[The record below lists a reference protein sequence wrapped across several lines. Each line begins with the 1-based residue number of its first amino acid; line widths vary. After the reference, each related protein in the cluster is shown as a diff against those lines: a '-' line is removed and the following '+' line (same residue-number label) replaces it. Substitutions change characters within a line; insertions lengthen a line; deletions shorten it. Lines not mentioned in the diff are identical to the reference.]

1 MFIQFLRHACLF
13 FVLLAFN
20 NASFAD
26 IYKWVDDK
34 GNTHY
39 SQQPPRNQQ
48 ADIIKAPPPPA
59 RSANEAQKEIDTLI
73 EKQHGTFE
81 AKEEE
86 RRLARE
92 AEEEDKKRED
102 YCRINKHNLQ
112 QYQDNPGR
120 RMIDSDGNVIAP
132 DEEQRIQK
140 IAEIQQRLAEHC
152 Q

>member
-1 MFIQFLRHACLF
+1 MFIQYLRHTCLL

-26 IYKWVDDK
+26 IYKWVDDE

-39 SQQPPRNQQ
+39 SQQAPRDQQ
-48 ADIIKAPPPPA
+48 ADLIKAPPPA
-59 RSANEAQKEIDTLI
+59 RSANDAQKEIDTLI
-73 EKQHGTFE
+73 EKQSGTFE
-81 AKEEE
+81 TKEEE

-92 AEEEDKKRED
+92 VAEDDKKREE
-102 YCRINKHNLQ
+102 YCLRNKHNLQ

-120 RMIDSDGNVIAP
+120 RMIDSDGNIIAP

-140 IAEIQQRLAEHC
+140 IAEIQARLAKHC

>member
-1 MFIQFLRHACLF
+1 MFIQYLRHGCLL

-20 NASFAD
+20 NMSFAD
-26 IYKWVDDK
+26 IYKWVDDE

-39 SQQPPRNQQ
+39 SQLPPRDQQ
-48 ADIIKAPPPPA
+48 ADLIKAPAPPA
-59 RSANEAQKEIDTLI
+59 RSASDAQKEIDTLI
-73 EKQHGTFE
+73 EKQSGTFE

-92 AEEEDKKRED
+92 VAEDDKKRED

-140 IAEIQQRLAEHC
+140 IAEIQKRLAEHC